1 MTSASSFDDEDH
13 PPLAPA
19 AHSSLGTPPGE
30 NAGVAKKT
38 RRHSNGV
45 AILVA
50 FLGLGVLVVVVIGCS
65 GGHPAVL
72 LLVGVV
78 VGMLLLH
85 YLTWGRLLSRN
96 SARAEES
103 ASEK

>member
-1 MTSASSFDDEDH
+1 MTSASSFDDEDR

-19 AHSSLGTPPGE
+19 EQPPVLAPPGGHSVTAQK
-30 NAGVAKKT
+30 N
-38 RRHSNGV
+38 RRHSNWV

-50 FLGLGVLVVVVIGCS
+50 LLGLGVLVVLVIGCS

-85 YLTWGRLLSRN
+85 YLTWGRLLNRN

-103 ASEK
+103 SSEE

>member
-19 AHSSLGTPPGE
+19 EKSPVGTPPGQH
-30 NAGVAKKT
+30 AGAANKN
-38 RRHSNGV
+38 RLHSNRIAVSV
-45 AILVA
+45 AL
-50 FLGLGVLVVVVIGCS
+50 LGLGVLMVLVIGCS

-78 VGMLLLH
+78 VGVLLLH

-96 SARAEES
+96 SARAEDS
-103 ASEK
+103 SSEK

>member
-19 AHSSLGTPPGE
+19 EHSSLGTPPGE
-30 NAGVAKKT
+30 NAGVAKKN
-38 RRHSNGV
+38 RRHSNRIAV
-45 AILVA
+45 LVA
-50 FLGLGVLVVVVIGCS
+50 VLGLGALMVLVIGCS

-103 ASEK
+103 SSEK

>member
-1 MTSASSFDDEDH
+1 MTSASSFDDEDR

-19 AHSSLGTPPGE
+19 EQSPARTPGE
-30 NAGVAKKT
+30 HAVTVKKN

-50 FLGLGVLVVVVIGCS
+50 LLGLGVLVVLVIGCS

-103 ASEK
+103 SSEE

>member
-1 MTSASSFDDEDH
+1 MTSASSFDDEDR

-19 AHSSLGTPPGE
+19 EQPPVGTPPGE
-30 NAGVAKKT
+30 HAVAAKKN

-50 FLGLGVLVVVVIGCS
+50 FLGLGVLVVLVIGCS

-85 YLTWGRLLSRN
+85 YLIWGRLLSRN

-103 ASEK
+103 SSEK